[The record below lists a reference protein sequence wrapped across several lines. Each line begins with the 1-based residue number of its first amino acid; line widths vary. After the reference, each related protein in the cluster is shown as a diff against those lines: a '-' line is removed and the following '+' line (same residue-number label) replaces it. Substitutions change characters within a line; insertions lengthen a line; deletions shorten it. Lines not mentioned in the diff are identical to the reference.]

1 VNPKRTFAAACAIA
15 LLCAAQESRAQA
27 TPPSLPPSQPP
38 SAEPVAQS
46 ATSAPGTDAAATTAT
61 PAAAQ
66 QATTPAASSTA
77 ATARAAPRRPVSRD
91 ENAARA
97 REPYADAPG
106 VTPIDEPV
114 RATSSHA
121 WPRVRFEGFYRVRG
135 DLGVGWD
142 LNRGPTPMGAPIWP
156 AAYVDNGR
164 SSIQSNGDMRLRLDA
179 EVSVGYGVTFRT
191 RLHALD
197 NVRFGSLPDSDFVGG
212 SVSQRSPVTPIDV
225 RQLYGEVLLPIGVL
239 RAGRMGALVD
249 WGTGFFVNAGNGW
262 DDDFGDVGD
271 RVSFTTSLGGLLWT
285 LLYENSASGAA
296 TDQVDRRVKP
306 AFDLDPRD
314 DVRTVA
320 FGVARWDTA
329 TTRRRLLDANRTRF
343 NFGAVSA
350 IRWQDFDSAP
360 GMVPTARSV
369 IPRGLFAVVGDVWA
383 RLDVSWFTLEAELG
397 LLYLSVQN
405 LSLDPTVTTNVPV
418 QGLQMGGV
426 VRADFRGSSRL
437 FGRIEFGF
445 ASGDTA
451 PGFGARPQGITPA
464 QPGDID
470 GPQFDI
476 TGPTPDTSIDNF
488 RFHPN
493 YRVDLILFRRL
504 IGMVTDAAYFRPM
517 LRYRVGPMFT
527 LEGAAIASMAMFASS
542 TPGGASPLGVEA
554 NVALNYEQEWG
565 FFARAEYGIL
575 LPLAGF
581 ADAVRGVSPA
591 PAHALRATLAY
602 RF

>member
-1 VNPKRTFAAACAIA
+1 MKRAWFCSTLGAFV
-15 LLCAAQESRAQA
+15 LLCAAQRAHAQSA
-27 TPPSLPPSQPP
+27 PPTVEPPSQPLAPSQP
-38 SAEPVAQS
+38 SADVVATTTTPTPAPT
-46 ATSAPGTDAAATTAT
+46 ATQPAVARVAPG
-61 PAAAQ
+61 
-66 QATTPAASSTA
+66 
-77 ATARAAPRRPVSRD
+77 PRRPVSRN
-91 ENAARA
+91 ENAARE
-97 REPYADAPG
+97 REPFADAPG

-114 RATSSHA
+114 RATSTHA

-142 LNRGPTPMGAPIWP
+142 LNRGPTPIGTPVWP

-164 SSIQSNGDMRLRLDA
+164 SSVQTNADMRLRLDA
-179 EVSVGYGVTFRT
+179 EVNVGYGVSFRA
-191 RLHALD
+191 RIHALD

-212 SVSQRSPVTPIDV
+212 ALSQRAPTTPIDV

-271 RVSFTTSLGGLLWT
+271 RVSFATSLGGLLWSV
-285 LLYENSASGAA
+285 LYENSASGPA
-296 TDQVDRRVKP
+296 TDQVDGRVKP

-320 FGVARWDTA
+320 FGVARWDTN

-343 NFGAVSA
+343 NFGLISAV
-350 IRWQDFDSAP
+350 RWQDFDSAP
-360 GMVPTARSV
+360 GMVPTARTV
-369 IPRGLFAVVGDVWA
+369 IPRGLFAVVGDAWA

-418 QGLQMGGV
+418 RGLQMGGV
-426 VRADFRGSSRL
+426 VRADFRGSRRL

-451 PGFGARPQGITPA
+451 PGFGARPQGITPT
-464 QPGDID
+464 QPGDLD

-476 TGPTPDTSIDNF
+476 TGPAPDTSIDNF

-504 IGMVTDAAYFRPM
+504 LGMVTDAAYFRPM
-517 LRYRVGPMFT
+517 LRYRIGPMFT

-554 NVALNYEQEWG
+554 DVAVNYEQEWG

>member
-1 VNPKRTFAAACAIA
+1 MSSMLCCVAASSVASAQSA
-15 LLCAAQESRAQA
+15 LSQD
-27 TPPSLPPSQPP
+27 PSLPTNAQSDPAEPPTGRATSIPASSAPNPSVLEP
-38 SAEPVAQS
+38 SATDAPTR
-46 ATSAPGTDAAATTAT
+46 TSAAGAPGSANL
-61 PAAAQ
+61 
-66 QATTPAASSTA
+66 
-77 ATARAAPRRPVSRD
+77 RG
-91 ENAARA
+91 ENAARQ

-114 RATSSHA
+114 RATAAHQ

-135 DLGVGWD
+135 DLGYGWD
-142 LNRGPTPMGAPIWP
+142 LNRGPTPLGVPVWP
-156 AAYVDNGR
+156 AAYVDGGR
-164 SSIQSNGDMRLRLDA
+164 SPLQTNADMRLRLDA
-179 EVSVGYGVTFRT
+179 EVHVGYGVTFRA

-212 SVSQRSPVTPIDV
+212 SLSQRAPSTPIDV

-239 RAGRMGALVD
+239 RAGRMGSLVD

-285 LLYENSASGAA
+285 LLYENSASGAG
-296 TDQVDRRVKP
+296 TDQVDGRVKP

-314 DVRTVA
+314 DVRTIA
-320 FGVARWDTA
+320 LGVARWDTDV
-329 TTRRRLLDANRTRF
+329 TRRRLLAASRTRL
-343 NFGAVSA
+343 NFGVVSA

-360 GMVPTARSV
+360 GMVPSTRTV
-369 IPRGLFAVVGDVWA
+369 LPRGLFAVVGDAWA
-383 RLDVSWFTLEAELG
+383 RLDASWFTLEAELG
-397 LLYLSVQN
+397 MLYLSVQN
-405 LSLDPTVTTNVPV
+405 LSLDPTIVTNVPV
-418 QGLQMGGV
+418 RGLQFGGV
-426 VRADFRGSSRL
+426 VRADFRGSPRL
-437 FGRIEFGF
+437 FGRVEFGF

-451 PGFGARPQGITPA
+451 PGFGARPQGITPP
-464 QPGDID
+464 QPGDLD

-476 TGPTPDTSIDNF
+476 TSASPDTTIDNF

-493 YRVDLILFRRL
+493 YRVDLILFRRI

-517 LRYRVGPMFT
+517 LRYRIGPMVTF
-527 LEGAAIASMAMFASS
+527 EGAVIASMAVFSSS
-542 TPGGASPLGVEA
+542 TPGGANPLGIEA
-554 NVALNYEQEWG
+554 DVALNYEQEWG
-565 FFARAEYGIL
+565 FFARAEYGLL

-581 ADAVRGVSPA
+581 ADAARGVSPS